1 MTCGDMVGTHPG
13 PGWGLLTCC
22 CASPAVPAWGAPVG
36 QKGHGGGVTGATPE
50 GGWAGSR
57 GALTKRG
64 GQGLLAEDLLVQLL
78 SLLVLVLFQVGRG
91 LRGGQGQGAA
101 IWFRPGNVSD
111 LAAAFPAPCLS

>member
-1 MTCGDMVGTHPG
+1 MGPAYLLLCVTSRACVGGSCGTE
-13 PGWGLLTCC
+13 
-22 CASPAVPAWGAPVG
+22 
-36 QKGHGGGVTGATPE
+36 GGGVTGATPE

-91 LRGGQGQGAA
+91 LRGGQGQGQGAA

>member
-1 MTCGDMVGTHPG
+1 MGPAYLLLCVTSRACVG
-13 PGWGLLTCC
+13 
-22 CASPAVPAWGAPVG
+22 
-36 QKGHGGGVTGATPE
+36 
-50 GGWAGSR
+50 GS
-57 GALTKRG
+57 KRG

-91 LRGGQGQGAA
+91 LRGGQGQGQGAA